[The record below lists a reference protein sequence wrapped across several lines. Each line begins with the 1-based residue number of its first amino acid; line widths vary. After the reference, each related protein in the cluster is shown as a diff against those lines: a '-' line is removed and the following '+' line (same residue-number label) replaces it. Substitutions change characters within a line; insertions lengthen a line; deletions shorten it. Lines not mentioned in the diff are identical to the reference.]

1 MQKKMVFIDSVQ
13 IMFDDDDYHEFLNIR
28 NWPRSFN
35 KWIMVRKQELLDQKK
50 KLIQEMEEETN
61 EVLRKMAQFKEQIK
75 AVMKLGLIKLTVEE
89 REQRKKAIEDLFEG
103 LGPNNTE
110 KPNSAEDD
118 RKKKK
123 ETKAIVQ
130 YEIPM
135 FITFDWL
142 AEEAGWTKKKFDA
155 QLIDRTFNQTEE
167 LKNTFDEVSMLT
179 IQINKREA
187 LLGVPK
193 TSFSEL
199 KKIQDD
205 LKPLYELWAV
215 ASRYNQ

>member
-1 MQKKMVFIDSVQ
+1 M
-13 IMFDDDDYHEFLNIR
+13 
-28 NWPRSFN
+28 
-35 KWIMVRKQELLDQKK
+35 
-50 KLIQEMEEETN
+50 
-61 EVLRKMAQFKEQIK
+61 
-75 AVMKLGLIKLTVEE
+75 
-89 REQRKKAIEDLFEG
+89 FEG

-110 KPNSAEDD
+110 KPNSAEDE

>member
-1 MQKKMVFIDSVQ
+1 
-13 IMFDDDDYHEFLNIR
+13 
-28 NWPRSFN
+28 
-35 KWIMVRKQELLDQKK
+35 
-50 KLIQEMEEETN
+50 
-61 EVLRKMAQFKEQIK
+61 
-75 AVMKLGLIKLTVEE
+75 
-89 REQRKKAIEDLFEG
+89 
-103 LGPNNTE
+103 
-110 KPNSAEDD
+110 
-118 RKKKK
+118 
-123 ETKAIVQ
+123 
-130 YEIPM
+130 M

-142 AEEAGWTKKKFDA
+142 AEEAGWYKKKFDA

-193 TSFSEL
+193 TSFNEL

-215 ASRYNQ
+215 ASRYNS